1 MCRSRRP
8 KFACLGAV
16 TKETGRGE
24 GGGRRRK
31 VFLVGRKTAAT
42 LASKGENRQRLLLAF
57 WALGRSGET
66 SSILASSLQKAHYMA
81 VAGRVYISCYNEVGR
96 EREGETTFIAWA
108 AAAAAALQCEEAGE
122 RGFFSQC
129 LFSRRPPPPPKSAI
143 NFFAQFSERK
153 KHLRRSRF
161 SRARKTGI
169 KRRSRFTVPV
179 QYTREEK
186 GRRGH
191 LLQSAVVGDAPKG
204 EMLRESKGKSF
215 PKKNVQTA
223 LRPK

>member
-1 MCRSRRP
+1 MNCEGLILLHVRSLRRRRHSQRGTRRGVIQFSPGEGEGVTFLCRSRRP

-122 RGFFSQC
+122 KG
-129 LFSRRPPPPPKSAI
+129 L
-143 NFFAQFSERK
+143 FFAVFIFAPPASSYQ
-153 KHLRRSRF
+153 
-161 SRARKTGI
+161 
-169 KRRSRFTVPV
+169 KR
-179 QYTREEK
+179 
-186 GRRGH
+186 
-191 LLQSAVVGDAPKG
+191 
-204 EMLRESKGKSF
+204 
-215 PKKNVQTA
+215 N
-223 LRPK
+223 